1 MGLGRV
7 RLIGSGNGHRA
18 GDGRLALNVTYR
30 LPSISVEKAPVYVE
44 IRRTP
49 IYKDW
54 LSKLKDGVA
63 RARIITRVDR
73 LEEGNS
79 GDSRSVGSGV
89 VELRINFG
97 PGYRVYYI
105 QRGEIYILL
114 LCGGDK
120 STQSKDIERAKLLAA
135 TFEDE

>member
-1 MGLGRV
+1 M
-7 RLIGSGNGHRA
+7 
-18 GDGRLALNVTYR
+18 
-30 LPSISVEKAPVYVE
+30 E